1 MNNAINVI
9 TKHWAGVLLIVLSSA
24 LVALT
29 LSMLQT
35 PQYLSSSRMLILQ
48 KNDGDIDAYTL
59 ARASEKLGNNLAT
72 IIGTSAFMDRA
83 ISTGLVN
90 TKDFSSVESQRR
102 AQWLSFVSADLVPE
116 TSILEINVRHPDR
129 AKAEKM
135 LVAIESVLLTESAG
149 FLGMPQDQIF
159 MQVVDAPLT
168 SLNPV
173 APVVPLDTLAGALL
187 GVIVSFGYAGMRE
200 LQFRRKKIGQMPI
213 VSRVQEHT
221 YPDRSRSSAQDFQP
235 FPHRIELTPHTTPA
249 ASSLENEQLA
259 LVDHQAPSDLLK
271 ETIAIGPHHDKVHSM
286 YDDLHAPFGNQY
298 YFENR
303 VIQLSEEV
311 I

>member
-1 MNNAINVI
+1 MNNAIKLI
-9 TKHWAGVLLIVLSSA
+9 TKHWVGALLIVLFSA
-24 LVALT
+24 FAALM
-29 LSMLQT
+29 LSMQQT
-35 PQYLSSSRMLILQ
+35 PQYLSTFRMLILQ

-72 IIGTSAFMDRA
+72 VIGTSAFLDRVV
-83 ISTGLVN
+83 STGLVSS
-90 TKDFSSVESQRR
+90 TDFSSVESQRR
-102 AQWLSFVSADLVPE
+102 EQWFTYVSADLVPE
-116 TSILEINVRHPDR
+116 TSILEINVRYPDR

-187 GVIVSFGYAGMRE
+187 GVIISFGYAGMRE
-200 LQFRRKKIGQMPI
+200 VQFKRKKTDQMPI
-213 VSRVQEHT
+213 TQAHEHFNQ
-221 YPDRSRSSAQDFQP
+221 PSKSLQDFAP
-235 FPHRIELTPHTTPA
+235 FPHPIVLNTHTPDVL
-249 ASSLENEQLA
+249 SSENTSHA
-259 LVDHQAPSDLLK
+259 LVNHQAPTISPK
-271 ETIAIGPHHDKVHSM
+271 ETTARGSHHDKVHSM
-286 YDDLHAPFGNQY
+286 YDDLRAPFGNEY

-303 VIQLSEEV
+303 VIQLSEDA